1 MKKRLIITVA
11 SILAI
16 GALAFASPMNF
27 KGCQNKGPM
36 DQTMLVEKLN
46 LTDAQKKEIATIRQ
60 TNMETRQAMMGQNRV
75 RFSSYLSASGFDK
88 AKFIKDKLA
97 QEEMKTSRMADNFEK
112 IYNVLTPAQKDEF
125 IKLMKDRESNMQKMM
140 QKNSSNNKSMM
151 QNCCNSN
158 NKKMPPM

>member
-1 MKKRLIITVA
+1 MKKRLIITLA
-11 SILAI
+11 SVLAI

-46 LTDAQKKEIATIRQ
+46 LTDAQKKEIAAIRQ
-60 TNMETRQAMMGQNRV
+60 ANMETRQMMMGQNRV
-75 RFSSYLSASGFDK
+75 KFSSYISEKGFDK

-97 QEEMKTSRMADNFEK
+97 QEEMKTSKMANNFEK
-112 IYNVLTPAQKDEF
+112 IFNVLTPAQKGELV
-125 IKLMKDRESNMQKMM
+125 KLMQDRESKMQKMM
-140 QKNSSNNKSMM
+140 QNG
-151 QNCCNSN
+151 CNSN